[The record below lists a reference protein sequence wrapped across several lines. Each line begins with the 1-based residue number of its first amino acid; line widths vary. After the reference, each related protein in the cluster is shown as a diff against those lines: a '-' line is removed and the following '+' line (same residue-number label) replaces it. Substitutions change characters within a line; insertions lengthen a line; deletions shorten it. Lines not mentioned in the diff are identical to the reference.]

1 MRIFSRLSHK
11 MIITFLLVSVLPI
24 SIAAVYS
31 VDLASESFERVILEN
46 TEYDLYSSAEE
57 IYDFI
62 NYSKSDVIYLSKSP
76 AIRDYFYAKA
86 TYNETQIER
95 WRMLLEEHFL
105 IFCESREIY
114 EQVSFVDDKGDQI
127 IRIEGDGLSYSIAS
141 PSALVNVSSQPFFA
155 ETMALAENQSFIT
168 ATSTTPSTKT
178 TLVTYATPVFDTLG
192 NKRGIVVATM
202 SAEYFLK
209 PIKESFITEDTPK
222 KQSAMFLISSTN
234 VYLTHRVGEDINS
247 GEIVEIATYVL
258 SGNRAIVSGSSG
270 TITDQ
275 REWIVTYTP
284 LFLNPSQQ
292 KEFLVL
298 VEVIPRNVVFSNIGS
313 FTNAFLLFTSV
324 AIFMSI
330 FAAII
335 VTRTITRPLSEL
347 VRGTRKIAKRD
358 LTYQLPVSSED
369 EWGFLATS
377 FNEMAAE
384 LQNAYT
390 ALEDKVKERTRRLQL
405 ANERLNALV
414 KELQNANKKTREA
427 SRLKSQFIA
436 NMSHELRTPLNSI
449 IGFSDVLLDDPDLA
463 EEQRDYLQ
471 TILRNSENLLQLI
484 NDMLDLSKIEANKM
498 EIVYQKVKVDEA
510 LKRVYKLMSP
520 LAKEQNITMVIESE
534 VQPEIEVDKT
544 KLRQILIN
552 LLTNA
557 IKFNKHGGVVTSRI
571 TYLDETG
578 DFVKISVSD
587 TGIGIREEDYDVIFD
602 EFRQI
607 DGTATR
613 TFQGTGLGLA
623 ISKKYVEMLGGKI
636 WVESTMGKGST
647 FSFTLP
653 TTHEETDSNG
663 TQENTHR

>member
-1 MRIFSRLSHK
+1 MRIFFRLSHK
-11 MIITFLLVSVLPI
+11 LIITFLLVSVIPI

-31 VDLASESFERVILEN
+31 VDLARDSFESFTLEN

-62 NYSKSDVIYLSKSP
+62 NYNKSDVIFLSKSP
-76 AIRDYFYAKA
+76 ALRDYFYAKA

-114 EQVSFVDDKGDQI
+114 ENVSYVDEDGNEVLS
-127 IRIEGDGLSYSIAS
+127 IEGDGLTFSMKDISE
-141 PSALVNVSSQPFFA
+141 LVNVSSQPYFI
-155 ETMALAENQSFIT
+155 ESVGLEMDQSYIT
-168 ATSTTPSTKT
+168 ATSTTPATKT

-192 NKRGIVVATM
+192 NNRGIIVATM

-209 PIKESFITEDTPK
+209 PVKESFITDDTPK
-222 KQSAMFLISSTN
+222 KKSSLFLISNTN
-234 VYLTHRVGEDINS
+234 VYLTHRVGEDIDS
-247 GEIVEIATYVL
+247 GEIVEIATFVL
-258 SGNRAIVSGSSG
+258 SGDKNIVSGNSG
-270 TITDQ
+270 TLTDQ
-275 REWIVTYTP
+275 KDWIVTYTP
-284 LFLNPSQQ
+284 IFLNPSLQD
-292 KEFLVL
+292 EFLVI
-298 VEVIPRNVVFSNIGS
+298 VEVLPKDVVFSNVNS

-330 FAAII
+330 FAAFII
-335 VTRTITRPLSEL
+335 TRTITSPLSEL
-347 VRGTRKIAKRD
+347 VRGTRKLAKKDRS
-358 LTYQLPVSSED
+358 YQLKVTSED
-369 EWGFLATS
+369 EWGSLAKA
-377 FNEMAAE
+377 FNEMASE
-384 LQNAYT
+384 LQNSYT

-414 KELQNANKKTREA
+414 KELQSANKKTREA
-427 SRLKSQFIA
+427 SQLKSQFIA

-449 IGFSDVLLDDPDLA
+449 IGFSDVLLDEPSLT

-471 TILRNSENLLQLI
+471 TILKNSENLLQLI

-498 EIVYQKVKVDEA
+498 DIVYQKVKLDEM
-510 LKRVYKLMSP
+510 LKRVYKLMTP
-520 LAKEQNITMVIESE
+520 FAKERNITMVIESE

-557 IKFNKHGGVVTSRI
+557 IKFNKENGIVTSTI
-571 TYLDETG
+571 AYLDDSRES
-578 DFVKISVSD
+578 VKISVSD
-587 TGIGIREEDYDVIFD
+587 TGIGIAKEDFDVIFD

-613 TFQGTGLGLA
+613 NFQGTGLGLA
-623 ISKKYVEMLGGKI
+623 ITKKYVEMLGGKI
-636 WVESTMGKGST
+636 WVESDPGKGSK
-647 FSFTLP
+647 FIFTLP
-653 TTHEETDSNG
+653 TTHEGESGNDA
-663 TQENTHR
+663 

>member
-1 MRIFSRLSHK
+1 MRIFFRLSHK
-11 MIITFLLVSVLPI
+11 LIITFLLVSVIPI

-31 VDLASESFERVILEN
+31 VDLARDSFESFTLEN

-62 NYSKSDVIYLSKSP
+62 NYNKSDVIFLSKSP
-76 AIRDYFYAKA
+76 ALRDYFYAKA

-114 EQVSFVDDKGDQI
+114 ENVSYVDEDGNEVLS
-127 IRIEGDGLSYSIAS
+127 IEGDGLTFSMKDISE
-141 PSALVNVSSQPFFA
+141 LVNVSSQPYFI
-155 ETMALAENQSFIT
+155 ESVGLEMDQSYIT
-168 ATSTTPSTKT
+168 ATSTTPATKT

-192 NKRGIVVATM
+192 NNRGIIVATM

-209 PIKESFITEDTPK
+209 PVKESFITDDTPK
-222 KQSAMFLISSTN
+222 KKSSLFLISNTN
-234 VYLTHRVGEDINS
+234 VYLTHRVGEDIDS
-247 GEIVEIATYVL
+247 GEIVEIATFVL
-258 SGNRAIVSGSSG
+258 SGDKNIVSGNSG
-270 TITDQ
+270 TLTDQ
-275 REWIVTYTP
+275 KDWIVTYTP
-284 LFLNPSQQ
+284 IFLNPSLQD
-292 KEFLVL
+292 EFLVI
-298 VEVIPRNVVFSNIGS
+298 VEVLPKDVVFSNVNS

-330 FAAII
+330 FAAFII
-335 VTRTITRPLSEL
+335 TRTITRPLSEL
-347 VRGTRKIAKRD
+347 VRGTRKLAKKD
-358 LTYQLPVSSED
+358 LSYQLKVTSED
-369 EWGFLATS
+369 EWGSLAKA
-377 FNEMAAE
+377 FNEMASE
-384 LQNAYT
+384 LQNSYT

-414 KELQNANKKTREA
+414 KELQSANKKTREA
-427 SRLKSQFIA
+427 SQLKSQFIA

-449 IGFSDVLLDDPDLA
+449 IGFSDVLLDEPSLT

-471 TILRNSENLLQLI
+471 TILKNSENLLQLI

-498 EIVYQKVKVDEA
+498 DIVYQKVKLDEM
-510 LKRVYKLMSP
+510 LKRVYKLMTP
-520 LAKEQNITMVIESE
+520 LAKERNITMVIESE

-557 IKFNKHGGVVTSRI
+557 IKFNKENGIVTSTI
-571 TYLDETG
+571 AYLDDSRES
-578 DFVKISVSD
+578 VKISVSD
-587 TGIGIREEDYDVIFD
+587 TGIGIAKEDFDVIFD

-613 TFQGTGLGLA
+613 NFQGTGLGLA
-623 ISKKYVEMLGGKI
+623 ITKKYVEMLGGKI
-636 WVESTMGKGST
+636 WVESDPGKGSK
-647 FSFTLP
+647 FIFTLP
-653 TTHEETDSNG
+653 TTHEGESGNDA
-663 TQENTHR
+663 